1 MYLAFVNQN
10 GPGDCAIACGATV
23 LNVLGCLSGLDIDT
37 EAEAET
43 SDAPAVSCGPT
54 YAFATPLPSRW
65 DGARARAHGAC
76 LVARLEAALASDA
89 CVAYAG
95 RPEGDGL
102 WTVELLRLL
111 ECVCGRMLAAHAG
124 AGGGGR
130 LRVRL
135 EMTTS
140 EAGVPAAHADA
151 DFYRSPAFAEE
162 AARIGALLG
171 RYAALSRPPRGA
183 LSPGSVQAT
192 LAVRVYS
199 VDELAVLAAL
209 PRSLLVVLVDS
220 NVLRC
225 LCGAHEGGV
234 DDAGAHVTVASPC
247 SCLVR
252 GRERR
257 TRRTRFHGHY
267 VVVFGADAARRRVF
281 YHDPVSPTCGAC
293 VATYE
298 NFEAAKS
305 REGTD
310 NDVVRVWWEV
320 GG

>member
-1 MYLAFVNQN
+1 MDLAFVNQD

-23 LNVLGCLSGLDIDT
+23 LNVLGCLAGLDV
-37 EAEAET
+37 EAEAEAEADV
-43 SDAPAVSCGPT
+43 SDAPAFSCGST
-54 YAFATPLPSRW
+54 SALSALVPLSRW
-65 DGARARAHGAC
+65 DGARARAHGTC
-76 LVARLEAALASDA
+76 LVAQLKAALASDA
-89 CVAYAG
+89 CVAYDG

-111 ECVCGRMLAAHAG
+111 ECVCGRMLAAHEG

-130 LRVRL
+130 LRVHL

-140 EAGVPAAHADA
+140 EEGVPAAHADA
-151 DFYRSPAFAEE
+151 DFYRSPDFAEE
-162 AARIGALLG
+162 AARIGVLLR
-171 RYAALSRPPRGA
+171 RYASARGTT
-183 LSPGSVQAT
+183 LSPGGGVRAT
-192 LAVRVYS
+192 LAVRVYPI
-199 VDELAVLAAL
+199 DELAALAAQ
-209 PRSLLVVLVDS
+209 PCSLLVVLVDS

-225 LCGAHEGGV
+225 LCGADEGAA
-234 DDAGAHVTVASPC
+234 DDTVVLPC

-252 GRERR
+252 GRGRQA
-257 TRRTRFHGHY
+257 RRTRFHGHY
-267 VVVFGADAARRRVF
+267 VVVFGADVGRRRVF
-281 YHDPVSPTCGAC
+281 YHDPVSPTCGTC